1 MTSLEFF
8 EWVIYANCIEAQ
20 SIKNEAINKFR
31 GDGFVE
37 STSQKVE
44 RIYKILQYIKSR
56 QPQGTHN

>member
-1 MTSLEFF
+1 MNYF
-8 EWVIYANCIEAQ
+8 EWVLDANCVEAQ
-20 SIKNEAINKFR
+20 SIKNEAINRFR

-44 RIYKILQYIKSR
+44 RTYKILQHIKSR